1 MADGNNKKQLGD
13 FTRDFKQRGET
24 FVLVD
29 QSPQRCDFGGRMLL
43 WSRGRFL
50 CAVLYFYFLFDK
62 RLG

>member
-29 QSPQRCDFGGRMLL
+29 QSPQRCDFGGCCFGVVVGFCVR
-43 WSRGRFL
+43 SCIFI
-50 CAVLYFYFLFDK
+50 FYLVSA
-62 RLG
+62 